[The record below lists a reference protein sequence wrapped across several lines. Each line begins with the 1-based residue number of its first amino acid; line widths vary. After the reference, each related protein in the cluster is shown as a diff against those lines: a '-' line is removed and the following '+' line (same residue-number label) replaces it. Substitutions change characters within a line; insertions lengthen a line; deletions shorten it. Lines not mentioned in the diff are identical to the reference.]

1 MSYLTTQTE
10 SFANLTHHVHE
21 DEAAALAHVNAR
33 LADEPTWAVVV
44 LHEAEPGHVDYTLRM
59 NYSVLPS
66 TYDLVRR
73 RRHRT
78 CQRVLACATHVVCGT
93 HDISKQLA
101 NRGPASVLVG
111 LL

>member
-1 MSYLTTQTE
+1 MPGSCLCSLQFAPDSPATRSLVSYLTTQTE

-66 TYDLVRR
+66 TYDLVR
-73 RRHRT
+73 
-78 CQRVLACATHVVCGT
+78 
-93 HDISKQLA
+93 
-101 NRGPASVLVG
+101 
-111 LL
+111 